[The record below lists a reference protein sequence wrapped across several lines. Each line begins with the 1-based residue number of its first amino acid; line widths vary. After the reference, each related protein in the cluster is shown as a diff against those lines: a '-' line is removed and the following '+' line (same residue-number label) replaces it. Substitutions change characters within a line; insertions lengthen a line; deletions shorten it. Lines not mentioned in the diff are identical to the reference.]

1 MSEKTTWLGLRL
13 ENTNGQNQTQRNAL
27 AKEVKLNL
35 SSEALKA
42 LQRATEPWANKIKL
56 IGTSLKNKEKIS

>member
-1 MSEKTTWLGLRL
+1 LRL

-42 LQRATEPWANKIKL
+42 LQRATEP
-56 IGTSLKNKEKIS
+56 